1 MGSTIDKI
9 KHFFVVN
16 SNNGLPIEEFMIP
29 ERSKENLLSDFP
41 LNIKNWQ
48 VAYYKYPDNKF
59 RKVKIRHRGDNP
71 NGWAREKKTFRIK
84 TRKKSMINN
93 IRVINYHLPQDENV
107 IGSYLSYYIGKKLN
121 LLTPDVELIEAKI
134 NGEPGGIYFK
144 NSQIDEIFLRRNDI
158 MPVNIYKGEQY
169 HTERALER
177 SNDLFNNPS
186 LWSKIA
192 FFNQR
197 LVNDFTDLKRFINLI
212 RKAETSDEYFNELK
226 IVADINEWAKF
237 SAYQTIIQSWHNNR
251 NHNMRLVS
259 DLWSGTIIPIVHDP
273 GTSLLEVQNKNLV
286 YDNDPHSLYDIYNQ
300 SSEFLSLKYNYLYD
314 FLKKDVLLHTTD
326 HAQELVNK
334 LSNSWSRETNRTQ
347 FSLTNSLI
355 KRKTD
360 QKSMENIWLKIPKI
374 IDNRNKILLDKL
386 KEEPNATWSK
396 TKDIMSLVT
405 ESLVPVSD
413 ISITTKNLN
422 ISKINVY
429 FDTDNNGILSDE
441 DMLIPTKIEKNKIIL
456 LAEFVTNRNLVKNY
470 YNEPS
475 KVEIKQSLI

>member
-1 MGSTIDKI
+1 M
-9 KHFFVVN
+9 
-16 SNNGLPIEEFMIP
+16 
-29 ERSKENLLSDFP
+29 
-41 LNIKNWQ
+41 
-48 VAYYKYPDNKF
+48 
-59 RKVKIRHRGDNP
+59 
-71 NGWAREKKTFRIK
+71 
-84 TRKKSMINN
+84 
-93 IRVINYHLPQDENV
+93 
-107 IGSYLSYYIGKKLN
+107 
-121 LLTPDVELIEAKI
+121 TPDVELIEAKI

-314 FLKKDVLLHTTD
+314 FLKKNVLLHTAD

-422 ISKINVY
+422 VSKINVY

-441 DMLIPTKIEKNKIIL
+441 DMLIPTNREK
-456 LAEFVTNRNLVKNY
+456 
-470 YNEPS
+470 
-475 KVEIKQSLI
+475 